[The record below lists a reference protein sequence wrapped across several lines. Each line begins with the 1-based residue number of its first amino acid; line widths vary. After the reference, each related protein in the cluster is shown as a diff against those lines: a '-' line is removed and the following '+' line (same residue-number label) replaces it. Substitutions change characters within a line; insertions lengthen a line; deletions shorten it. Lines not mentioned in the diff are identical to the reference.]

1 MLAIPANQLCLS
13 RYRHT
18 VESDA
23 VQRQGQ
29 QIVQSC
35 MTLEDFLPGFGHQAI
50 RLVGTEFD
58 GNSGDRIR
66 QILDLD
72 PEESIWAITR
82 EPLDPDIAAGLDPR
96 CEVYDGATAE
106 EYADFMQC
114 RDEAMGDGN
123 CNARTVFVLELNEDG
138 ETFDIVGIQVICQG
152 DPKF

>member
-1 MLAIPANQLCLS
+1 MRNVLLGFFVLFAVSVVGTATACDSTNPQPAAEAQDPRIAALM
-13 RYRHT
+13 
-18 VESDA
+18 
-23 VQRQGQ
+23 G
-29 QIVQSC
+29 
-35 MTLEDFLPGFGHQAI
+35 
-50 RLVGTEFD
+50 LVGTEFD

-82 EPLDPDIAAGLDPR
+82 EPLDPDIAADLDPR